1 MPIIALGITGH
12 RFLPDMDAIMVGV
25 ENAFQ
30 RILET
35 FPGSDFRVLS
45 SLAEGTDRIL
55 AKRFLLIPNTS
66 LWVPLPLPETEYL
79 QDFETTQSKQEFLM
93 LLGKAEKVFTLPVTS
108 TREDAYL
115 AAGKYI
121 LEHCD
126 LLMTIWDGKPGR
138 GAAGTS
144 AIIALARKRGL
155 PMAWIHADDRN
166 SGEEKVTF
174 ENLPGYGARA

>member
-12 RFLPDMDAIMVGV
+12 RFLPEIEAIIAGV
-25 ENAFQ
+25 ENALQ

-55 AKRFLLIPNTS
+55 AKRLLMIPNTI
-66 LWVPLPLPETEYL
+66 LWVPLPLPEAEYL
-79 QDFETTQSKQEFLM
+79 QDFKTTQSKQEFLM
-93 LLGKAEKVFTLPVTS
+93 LLGKAEKVFSLPVTDS
-108 TREDAYL
+108 REEAYL

-121 LEHCD
+121 LDHCD

-166 SGEEKVTF
+166 SREGKVTF
-174 ENLPGYGARA
+174 ENLPG